1 MREGTKGM
9 MLDEHLELIANELI
23 DLTCDQLQDVAK
35 ILYKKDP
42 VVANMLLAELD
53 LLVGG

>member
-1 MREGTKGM
+1 MTSE
-9 MLDEHLELIANELI
+9 EHLDFIANELI
-23 DLTCDQLQDVAK
+23 DLTCDQLQDLAK
-35 ILYKKDP
+35 VLYRKDP